1 MSCTSRTSRMA
12 PMIGRRIAAV
22 LLTLLLL
29 PGLPS
34 CSRAA
39 PEPAQI
45 PAETAAKPD
54 EPAETEPTENAP
66 AETEPAETGLTE
78 DEPMEETAPEYPFT
92 SPYPK
97 GRQAKTVVRIPEPG
111 SFGEKLT
118 VASLQG
124 LAAKLTDE
132 QILIRTGAAD
142 LYTPYMESEWGAV
155 ITNRV
160 AGKPATFAN
169 LLAGYRDRLPGGY
182 ILCSSD
188 PEDPSVSAA
197 VSAAGVTDCV
207 IATEETRA
215 AVEAAG
221 YTLFLD
227 LTGKGDDW
235 LRSSE
240 YWDLLSRTAAFEQP
254 ASMAPKLVDYAVMA
268 GAYFN
273 FYDGKNAAA
282 HKRMYDFLDDGA
294 VIFGYNNTLG
304 EYDTV
309 KSFSEMNLQMVPAD
323 HAYNLS
329 TLSGF
334 PLASASQG
342 IPEPEEETPESVHTL
357 CILMSD
363 GDNLQWVLNNFAT
376 GSEWYGSR
384 RRGDF
389 PMGWGV
395 SPAALDTAAPMLSY
409 LYGSRTERDEFVM
422 QLSGLGYTFPSRWK
436 KDARSEMAE
445 KLALSMRRAG
455 LRYAEI
461 LDDNGFKEESLGDFA
476 ARDGIDGLFYIEY
489 SGYASLNGKIL
500 WLDGVPAVSAR
511 YMIWADH
518 PGGGLGYIARK
529 LNRASRDPSS
539 EDAYSFLIVHAWS
552 GMKNGELA
560 PHGNT
565 MDAVA
570 ELLEQLDP
578 EVEPVTPSVF
588 MDRLIKNCGNK

>member
-1 MSCTSRTSRMA
+1 MKRRRT
-12 PMIGRRIAAV
+12 AV
-22 LLTLLLL
+22 LLLAVLMM
-29 PGLPS
+29 PGFLS

-66 AETEPAETGLTE
+66 AETEPAETGSVE
-78 DEPMEETAPEYPFT
+78 DELMEETAPGYPFT

-118 VASLQG
+118 LASLQG

-142 LYTPYMESEWGAV
+142 LYTPYMESEWGAE

-207 IATEETRA
+207 IATEETRE

-282 HKRMYDFLDDGA
+282 HKRMYDYLDDGA

-389 PMGWGV
+389 PVGWGV

-409 LYGSRTERDEFVM
+409 LYGSRTERDEFIM

-461 LDDNGFKEESLGDFA
+461 LDDNGFREDSLGDFA
-476 ARDGIDGLFYIEY
+476 AQDGIDGLFYIEY

-578 EVEPVTPSVF
+578 GVEPVTPSVF
-588 MDRLIKNCGNK
+588 MDRLIKNCGSK

>member
-1 MSCTSRTSRMA
+1 MT
-12 PMIGRRIAAV
+12 GKRIAA
-22 LLTLLLL
+22 LLLAL
-29 PGLPS
+29 TMTALAS
-34 CSRAA
+34 ACSRTEPEVNAPISAPADPVPVEEVPDISGDAEKPVETAA
-39 PEPAQI
+39 ETELVPEPA
-45 PAETAAKPD
+45 P
-54 EPAETEPTENAP
+54 
-66 AETEPAETGLTE
+66 E
-78 DEPMEETAPEYPFT
+78 DGEAFV

-97 GRQAKTVVRIPEPG
+97 GQRAKTVVRIPEPS
-111 SFGEKLT
+111 SFSEKLT

-142 LYTPYMESEWGAV
+142 LYTPLMESEWGAE

-160 AGKPATFAN
+160 GGKPATFAN
-169 LLAGYRDRLPGGY
+169 LLSGYRDRLPGGY
-182 ILCSSD
+182 ILCSST
-188 PEDPSVSAA
+188 PGDPSVSAA
-197 VSAAGVTDCV
+197 VSVAGVTDCV
-207 IATEETRA
+207 IATEENRA
-215 AVEAAG
+215 AVEKAG

-235 LRSSE
+235 LRASE
-240 YWDLLSRTAAFEQP
+240 YWEKLSRTAAFEQP
-254 ASMAPKLVDYAVMA
+254 DSMAPKLIDYAVMA

-282 HKRMYDFLDDGA
+282 HKKMYDFLDDGA

-304 EYDTV
+304 EFDTV

-334 PLASASQG
+334 PLPSLTQG
-342 IPEPEEETPESVHTL
+342 IDTVKEEAPESVHTL
-357 CILMSD
+357 CIVMSD

-376 GSEWYGSR
+376 GSEWYGSK

-389 PMGWGV
+389 PMAWGV
-395 SPAALDTAAPMLSY
+395 SPAALDVAAPMLSY
-409 LYGSRTERDEFVM
+409 LYGSRTERDEFIM

-436 KDARSEMAE
+436 KEVRAGMAE
-445 KLALSMRRAG
+445 KLAVSMKRAG

-461 LDDNGFKEESLGDFA
+461 LDDNGFREDSLGDFA
-476 ARDGIDGLFYIEY
+476 AQDGIDGLFYIEY

-529 LNRASRDPSS
+529 LGRASRDPAS

-552 GMKNGELA
+552 GMKNGELV

-570 ELLEQLDP
+570 ELISQLDP
-578 EVEPVTPSVF
+578 GVELVTPSVF
-588 MDRLIKNCGNK
+588 MDRLIKNCGGRE

>member
-1 MSCTSRTSRMA
+1 MSRTSRKA
-12 PMIGRRIAAV
+12 TMIGRRIAAV

-34 CSRAA
+34 CSRTGT
-39 PEPAQI
+39 EPAQI

-54 EPAETEPTENAP
+54 EPAENEPTENV
-66 AETEPAETGLTE
+66 PAETGLTE

-207 IATEETRA
+207 IATEETRE

-389 PMGWGV
+389 PVGWGV

-461 LDDNGFKEESLGDFA
+461 LDDNGFKEESLSDFA

>member
-1 MSCTSRTSRMA
+1 MT
-12 PMIGRRIAAV
+12 GKKIAA
-22 LLTLLLL
+22 LLLAL
-29 PGLPS
+29 SMTVLAS
-34 CSRAA
+34 ACSRGEPENNADPTPPA
-39 PEPAQI
+39 DSVQKIPETAGEPA
-45 PAETAAKPD
+45 PD
-54 EPAETEPTENAP
+54 EPAETV
-66 AETEPAETGLTE
+66 TEPDA
-78 DEPMEETAPEYPFT
+78 APEPQPDTGESFV

-97 GRQAKTVVRIPEPG
+97 GLRAKTVVRIPEPG
-111 SFGEKLT
+111 SFSEKLT

-142 LYTPYMESEWGAV
+142 LYTPLMESEWGAE
-155 ITNRV
+155 ISNRIG
-160 AGKPATFAN
+160 GKPATFAN
-169 LLAGYRDRLPGGY
+169 LLAGYRDRLSGGY
-182 ILCSSD
+182 ILCSAT
-188 PEDPSVSAA
+188 PGDPSVSAA
-197 VSAAGVTDCV
+197 VSVAGVTDCV
-207 IATEETRA
+207 IATEENRA
-215 AVEAAG
+215 AVEKAG

-240 YWDLLSRTAAFEQP
+240 YWEKLSRTTAFEQP
-254 ASMAPKLVDYAVMA
+254 DSMAPKLIDYAVMA

-282 HKRMYDFLDDGA
+282 HKRMYDFLDDGG

-304 EYDTV
+304 EFDTV
-309 KSFSEMNLQMVPAD
+309 KSFSEMNVQMVPAD

-334 PLASASQG
+334 PLPSLSQ
-342 IPEPEEETPESVHTL
+342 EVEAEEKEPESVHTL
-357 CILMSD
+357 CVVMSD

-376 GSEWYGSR
+376 GSEWYGSK

-389 PMGWGV
+389 PMAWGV
-395 SPAALDTAAPMLSY
+395 SPAALDVAAPMLSY
-409 LYGSRTERDEFVM
+409 LYGTRTARDEFIM

-436 KDARSEMAE
+436 KEARADMAE
-445 KLALSMRRAG
+445 KLALSMKRAG

-461 LDDNGFKEESLGDFA
+461 LDDNGFREDSLGDFA
-476 ARDGIDGLFYIEY
+476 AQEGIDGLFYIEY

-529 LNRASRDPSS
+529 INRASRDPAS

-570 ELLEQLDP
+570 ELISQLDP
-578 EVEPVTPSVF
+578 DVELVTPSVF
-588 MDRLIKNCGNK
+588 MDRLIKNCG